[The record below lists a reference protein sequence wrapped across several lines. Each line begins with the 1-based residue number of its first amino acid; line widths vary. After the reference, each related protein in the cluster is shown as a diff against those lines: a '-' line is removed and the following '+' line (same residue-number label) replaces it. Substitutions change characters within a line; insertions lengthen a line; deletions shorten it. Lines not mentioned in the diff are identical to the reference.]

1 MSEHHPIT
9 DQMLAEKNATGH
21 SIFGPS
27 SAHRWMRCPR
37 SLIAGHLAGDR
48 PTVFAAEGSIA
59 HWLAEDWLTNGNP
72 YQHLGSVHTKDGFE
86 IEITEEMISYVEEYV
101 ALVSTMPGR
110 HYVEVK
116 VDLSNYTPVPSF
128 GTSDHISCDWIWV
141 EVSPGVSMRR
151 GKLRVKDLKY
161 GKVWVDAEE
170 NEQGQAYALGAFEEL
185 DWFYDFA
192 EIEIQIC
199 QPRRDNYDTWTITR
213 EQLLAF
219 GERYRAAAHKAWDPD
234 APYNP
239 DPIACEYCPA
249 RFDCPALAAVA
260 VQIAKASFDDLE
272 ETEMSPGKAVAVIEQ
287 EIISHTPVLPE
298 YAQVPIERLA
308 QIYEWRPVFERY
320 FRELY
325 DYLLKRLEMDVEV
338 PGQKLGMGRAGNR
351 KWTDEA
357 AARRM
362 LRGRGISDLDM
373 YEQKFISPAQAVEL
387 LKVSLGGTKKM
398 NDARVAPFVYQPPGK
413 LTMIPA
419 HDKREGIAS
428 AVSAF
433 DEDTDAIGNS

>member
-9 DQMLAEKNATGH
+9 DLMLAEKNATGH

-48 PTVFAAEGSIA
+48 PTIFAAEGSIA
-59 HWLAEDWLTNGNP
+59 HWLAEDWLNNGNP
-72 YQHLGSVHTKDGFE
+72 YQHLGSVHVKDGFE

-101 ALVSTMPGR
+101 ALVSTMPGN

-116 VDLSNYTPVPSF
+116 VDLSKYTPVPSF
-128 GTSDHISCDWIWV
+128 GTSDHISAEWQ
-141 EVSPGVSMRR
+141 
-151 GKLRVKDLKY
+151 KLRVKDLKY

-170 NEQGQAYALGAFEEL
+170 NEQGMAYALGAFEAL
-185 DWFYDFA
+185 DYLYDFQ

-199 QPRRDNYDTWTITR
+199 QPRRENYDTWTITR
-213 EQLLAF
+213 EQLLEF
-219 GERYRAAAHKAWDPD
+219 GERYREAAHKAWDPD

-239 DPIACEYCPA
+239 DPNACEYCPA
-249 RFDCPALAAVA
+249 RFDCPALAAMSVKMA
-260 VQIAKASFDDLE
+260 QASFDDLE
-272 ETEMSPGKAVAVIEQ
+272 DTEMSRSTAVAVVEQ
-287 EIISHTPVLPE
+287 EIISHTPILPE
-298 YAQVPIERLA
+298 YSQVPVERLA
-308 QIYEWRPVFERY
+308 QIYEWRSVFEKY
-320 FRELY
+320 FREMY
-325 DYLLKRLEMDVEV
+325 DYLLHKLEMDVEV

-351 KWTDEA
+351 KWSDEA

-362 LRGRGISDLDM
+362 LRGRGITDLDL
-373 YEQKFISPAQAVEL
+373 YTQKMISPAQAAEL
-387 LKVSLGGTKKM
+387 LKVSLGGSKKV
-398 NDARVAPFVYQPPGK
+398 NDARIAPFVYQPPGK
-413 LTMIPA
+413 LTMIPS

-433 DEDTDAIGNS
+433 DDETDALGNS

>member
-1 MSEHHPIT
+1 
-9 DQMLAEKNATGH
+9 MLADKNATGH

-59 HWLAEDWLTNGNP
+59 HWLAEEWLTKGNP
-72 YQHLGSVHTKDGFE
+72 YRWLGTVHTKDGFD

-101 ALVSTMPGR
+101 SLVSTMPGH

-116 VDLSNYTPVPSF
+116 VDLSKYTPVPSF
-128 GTSDHISCDWIWV
+128 GTSDHISAEWQ
-141 EVSPGVSMRR
+141 
-151 GKLRVKDLKY
+151 KLRVKDLKY

-170 NEQGQAYALGAFEEL
+170 NEQGMAYALGAFEAL
-185 DWFYDFA
+185 DYLYDFQ
-192 EIEIQIC
+192 EIEIQIV
-199 QPRRDNYDTWTITR
+199 QPRRENYDTWTISR
-213 EQLLAF
+213 EKLLEF
-219 GERYRAAAHKAWDPD
+219 GERYREAAYKAWDPD

-249 RFDCPALAAVA
+249 RFDCPALAAISVKLA
-260 VQIAKASFDDLE
+260 QASFDDLE
-272 ETEMSPGKAVAVIEQ
+272 DTEMTPGQAVAVVEQ
-287 EIISHTPVLPE
+287 EIISYEPTLPP
-298 YAQVPIERLA
+298 YSQVPVERLA
-308 QIYEWRPVFERY
+308 QIYEWRSVFERY
-320 FRELY
+320 FREMY
-325 DYLLKRLEMDVEV
+325 DYLLKKLEMDVEV

-357 AARRM
+357 GARRM
-362 LRGRGISDLDM
+362 MRSFGITDLDM
-373 YEQKFISPAQAVEL
+373 YEPKFISPAQAVEL
-387 LKVSLGGTKKM
+387 LKVSLGGPKKL
-398 NDARVAPFVYQPPGK
+398 NDARVAPFVFQPPGK

-419 HDKREGIAS
+419 SDKREGIAS

-433 DEDTDAIGNS
+433 DDDVEAIGNS

>member
-9 DQMLAEKNATGH
+9 DQMLADKNATGH

-48 PTVFAAEGSIA
+48 PSYYAAEGSVA
-59 HWLAEDWLTNGNP
+59 HWLAEDWLLNGEP
-72 YQHLGSVHTKDGFE
+72 YRHLGSVHEKDGFE

-101 ALVSTMPGR
+101 NAVQAMPGR

-116 VDLSNYTPVPSF
+116 VDLSKYTPVPSF
-128 GTSDHISCDWIWV
+128 GTSDHISA
-141 EVSPGVSMRR
+141 EP

-161 GKVWVDAEE
+161 GKVWVDPED

-185 DWFYDFA
+185 DWLYDFQ

-199 QPRRDNYDTWTITR
+199 QPRRDNFESWTISR
-213 EQLLAF
+213 EQLLEF
-219 GERYRAAAHKAWDPD
+219 GERYREAAYKAWDPD

-249 RFDCPALAAVA
+249 RFDCPALAAA
-260 VQIAKASFDDLE
+260 MKKIAQDSFDDLDGE
-272 ETEMSPGKAVAVIEQ
+272 ITPAQAVAVIEQ
-287 EIISHTPVLPE
+287 EMISTPILPP
-298 YAQVPIERLA
+298 YSSVPVEKLA
-308 QIYEWRPVFERY
+308 AMYQWRPILEKY
-320 FRELY
+320 FREMY
-325 DYLLKRLEMDVEV
+325 DYLLKRLEMGIDV
-338 PGQKLGMGRAGNR
+338 PGQKLGYGRAGNR
-351 KWTDEA
+351 KWTDEK

-362 LRGRGISDLDM
+362 LRGRGITDLDM
-373 YEQKFISPAQAVEL
+373 YEQKFLSPAQASTL
-387 LKVSLGGTKKM
+387 LKVSLGGSKKV
-398 NDARVAPFVYQPPGK
+398 NDERIAPFVNQPPGK
-413 LTMIPA
+413 VTMIPA
-419 HDKREGIAS
+419 TDKREGIPS

-433 DEDTDAIGNS
+433 DDDVEAIGNS

>member
-9 DQMLAEKNATGH
+9 DQMLADKNATGH

-37 SLIAGHLAGDR
+37 SLIAGHLAGDN
-48 PTVFAAEGSIA
+48 PSYYAAEGSIA
-59 HWLAEDWLTNGNP
+59 HWLAEDWLLNGNP
-72 YQHLGSVHTKDGFE
+72 YRHLGTIHQKDGFE
-86 IEITEEMISYVEEYV
+86 IEITDEMISYVEEYV
-101 ALVSTMPGR
+101 SLVSTMPGN

-116 VDLSNYTPVPSF
+116 VDLSKYTPVPSF
-128 GTSDHISCDWIWV
+128 GTSDHISAEW
-141 EVSPGVSMRR
+141 GV
-151 GKLRVKDLKY
+151 LRVKDLKY
-161 GKVWVDAEE
+161 GKVWVDAVD

-185 DWFYDFA
+185 DWLYNFQ
-192 EIEIQIC
+192 EIEIQIV

-213 EQLLAF
+213 QQLLEF
-219 GERYRAAAHKAWDPD
+219 GERYREAAHKAWDPD

-249 RFDCPALAAVA
+249 RFTCPALAAVKVKLA
-260 VQIAKASFDDLE
+260 AASFDDLE
-272 ETEMSPGKAVAVIEQ
+272 DTEMTPAQAVAVIEQ
-287 EIISHTPVLPE
+287 EMVSVPQLPAFNEVPV
-298 YAQVPIERLA
+298 ERLA
-308 QIYEWRPVFERY
+308 QIYEWRPILEKY
-320 FRELY
+320 FREMY

-338 PGQKLGMGRAGNR
+338 PGQKLAMGRAGNR
-351 KWTDEA
+351 KWTDEK

-362 LRGRGISDLDM
+362 LRGRGIADLDL
-373 YEQKFISPAQAVEL
+373 YEQKFISPAAAVQL
-387 LKVSLGGTKKM
+387 LRISLGGSIRE
-398 NDARVAPFVYQPPGK
+398 NDQRIAPFVYQPPGK

-433 DEDTDAIGNS
+433 DDETDAIGNS

>member
-9 DQMLAEKNATGH
+9 DQMLVEKNATGH

-37 SLIAGHLAGDR
+37 SLIAGHLAGDN
-48 PTVFAAEGSIA
+48 PSYYAAEGSIA
-59 HWLAEDWLTNGNP
+59 HWLAEEWLTNGNP
-72 YQHLGSVHTKDGFE
+72 YRYLGTIHEKDGFE
-86 IEITEEMISYVEEYV
+86 IEITDEMISYVEEYV
-101 ALVSTMPGR
+101 SLVSTMPGK

-116 VDLSNYTPVPSF
+116 VDLSKYTPVPSF
-128 GTSDHISCDWIWV
+128 GTSDHISAEW
-141 EVSPGVSMRR
+141 

-161 GKVWVDAEE
+161 GKVWVDAED

-185 DWFYDFA
+185 DWLYNFQ
-192 EIEIQIC
+192 EIEIQIV
-199 QPRRDNYDTWTITR
+199 QPRRDNYDVWTITR
-213 EQLLAF
+213 EQLLEF
-219 GERYRAAAHKAWDPD
+219 GERYREAAHKAWDPE

-249 RFDCPALAAVA
+249 RFTCPALAAVN
-260 VQIAKASFDDLE
+260 VKIAAASFDDLE
-272 ETEMSPGKAVAVIEQ
+272 DTEMSPAQAMAVIEQ
-287 EIISHTPVLPE
+287 EMVSVPQLPTFNE
-298 YAQVPIERLA
+298 VPIERLA
-308 QIYEWRPVFERY
+308 QIYEWRPILEKY
-320 FRELY
+320 FREMY

-338 PGQKLGMGRAGNR
+338 PGQKLSMGRAGNR

-362 LRGRGISDLDM
+362 LRGRGITDLDM
-373 YEQKFISPAQAVEL
+373 YDVKFISPAQAVQL
-387 LKVSLGGTKKM
+387 LRISLGGSLKD
-398 NDARVAPFVYQPPGK
+398 NDKRIAPFVYQPLGK
-413 LTMIPA
+413 LTMISA

-433 DEDTDAIGNS
+433 DDDVDAIGNS